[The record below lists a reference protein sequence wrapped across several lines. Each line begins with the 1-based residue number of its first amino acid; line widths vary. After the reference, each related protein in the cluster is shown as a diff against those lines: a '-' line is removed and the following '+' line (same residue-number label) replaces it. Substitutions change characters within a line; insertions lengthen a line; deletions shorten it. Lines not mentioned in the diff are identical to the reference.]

1 MRGCEKYRGGLEW
14 KDARVDRRKGGG
26 MNGGMEGGGREDLG
40 GEGGRSGAG
49 REENGYSSLPKMAQ
63 GRDDSYGRGGGK
75 ATPKGGHKS
84 SSRGGGVENRGEGG
98 GTLNVKN
105 MNLPPMLPSINP
117 GKVNAEMASQAK
129 KNALVVDWEKEFG
142 ARVGH
147 TKQDIGGLLE
157 YPEDQIAKKQKA
169 RTQA

>member
-1 MRGCEKYRGGLEW
+1 
-14 KDARVDRRKGGG
+14 
-26 MNGGMEGGGREDLG
+26 
-40 GEGGRSGAG
+40 
-49 REENGYSSLPKMAQ
+49 
-63 GRDDSYGRGGGK
+63 
-75 ATPKGGHKS
+75 
-84 SSRGGGVENRGEGG
+84 
-98 GTLNVKN
+98 